1 MRGILAKIALNG
13 VLQFAF
19 GIAAIDI
26 FNRRSYSRHGL
37 ARMAISGPVNS
48 EVIPGDPLTPLLPGS
63 RPLVQNRRT
72 RYAAVNGETQVG
84 TCTSFSSPVPSNVSN
99 GSVSRGIIRPK

>member
-26 FNRRSYSRHGL
+26 FNRRSYSRQGL
-37 ARMAISGPVNS
+37 ARMAISGPVDS
-48 EVIPGDPLTPLLPGS
+48 EVIPGDPLTPF
-63 RPLVQNRRT
+63 RVADNTRRD
-72 RYAAVNGETQVG
+72 YLESAAV
-84 TCTSFSSPVPSNVSN
+84 
-99 GSVSRGIIRPK
+99 SVIAIYQQ